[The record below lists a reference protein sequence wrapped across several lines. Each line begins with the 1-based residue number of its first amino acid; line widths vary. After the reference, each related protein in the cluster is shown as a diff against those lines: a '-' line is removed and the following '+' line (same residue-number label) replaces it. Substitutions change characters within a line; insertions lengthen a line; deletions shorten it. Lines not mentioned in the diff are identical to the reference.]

1 MARPTTTPQPR
12 RAGRAAFGGGGGEA
26 VAQRG
31 LRADA
36 RRNREAILKAAR
48 KVFSER
54 GQDAQMDDIASRA
67 KVGVGTV
74 YRHFPTKDALLE
86 ELVRDSF
93 GELAA
98 MWLEA
103 IERPDPW
110 DAFVD
115 VMWRSAEMHSG
126 DRGFTEAIAEAK
138 MAIADEVVAEL
149 GLQASLTEL
158 VRRCQAAGSM
168 RRDIEPNDLH
178 SLFCGLGAVMMRS
191 EGDEQVWRRYLTL
204 MLDGLRPPAPAN

>member
-1 MARPTTTPQPR
+1 MATPAATPSRP
-12 RAGRAAFGGGGGEA
+12 
-26 VAQRG
+26 

-54 GQDAQMDDIASRA
+54 GQDAQMDDIAGRA

-93 GELAA
+93 RDLAA
-98 MWLEA
+98 MWLGA
-103 IERPDPW
+103 LERPDPW
-110 DAFVD
+110 EAFVD

-149 GLQASLTEL
+149 GLQRSLTEL
-158 VRRCQAAGSM
+158 MQRCQAAGAM
-168 RRDIEPNDLH
+168 RSDIGPEDLS
-178 SLFCGLGAVMMRS
+178 SLFCGLGAVMMRTGGDS
-191 EGDEQVWRRYLTL
+191 EAWRRYLTL
-204 MLDGLRPPAPAN
+204 MLDGLRPPPAAN